1 MTESISLQKR
11 LSWYMIS
18 TLLVL
23 TLLSGTGVYLGTT
36 HEAEEM
42 FGASLV
48 QTARI
53 LNGVMTRDQ
62 ILNNKQKLERA
73 LEIPSIARTD
83 QNITGHKYENKL
95 FFSVL
100 DVDRTVLLS
109 SPHAPTIEN
118 ITQTPGF
125 SKIEID
131 GNTWNTFSLNSSDDG
146 LRIIVGERN
155 DINKEMVEYILQ
167 GLLWPLILLLPVILW
182 FLLNLVKVALMPLQ
196 LVSDEVNKQ
205 DIRHLKTIN
214 VHGVPQ
220 EIDPLVNSLNQMIHN
235 LDDAYN
241 RERRFVSDASHE
253 LRNPLAA
260 LLINVENAVEENTDE
275 ELGDSLNSMR
285 ESIIRLTHL
294 VSQLLELSHLENPL
308 SLRNLEP
315 VDLSI
320 ICKQAIDSFQQ
331 NASNL
336 HQQLEL
342 VIEGNNFQIMGS
354 SALLQSLVNN
364 LLDNAIKYCGE
375 KAMIRLSCKQQQ
387 DKLKLCMDDSG
398 PGLDAALRNSIV
410 QRFFRAE
417 QTNTEGAGLGLSIV
431 KTIAETHSASMQIL
445 ESELG
450 GLSVQIEFKII
461 VN

>member
-36 HEAEEM
+36 HEAGEM

-53 LNGVMTRDQ
+53 LDGVITREQ

-73 LEIPSIARTD
+73 LEIPSTANND
-83 QNITGHKYENKL
+83 QSVTGHIYENKL
-95 FFSVL
+95 FFGVL
-100 DVDRTVLLS
+100 DEDGAVLLS
-109 SPHAPTIEN
+109 SPHAPIIEN
-118 ITQTPGF
+118 IPQAPGF
-125 SKIEID
+125 GEITID
-131 GNTWNTFSLNSSDDG
+131 QNTWNTFSLNSSDDG

-155 DINKEMVEYILQ
+155 DIDKEMLEYILQ
-167 GLLWPLILLLPVILW
+167 GLLWPLILLLPIILW
-182 FLLNLVKVALMPLQ
+182 FLLNLVKVLLTPLQ
-196 LVSDEVNKQ
+196 LVSDEVKSQ
-205 DIRHLKTIN
+205 DFRHLKTIN
-214 VHGVPQ
+214 VQGVPQ
-220 EIDPLVNSLNQMIHN
+220 EINPLVISLNQMIQK

-253 LRNPLAA
+253 MRNPLAA
-260 LLINVENAVEENTDE
+260 LLINVENAIEENTDD
-275 ELGDSLNSMR
+275 ELGDSLSAMR
-285 ESIIRLTHL
+285 DSITRLTHL

-315 VDLSI
+315 IDLSI

-331 NASNL
+331 KATIR
-336 HQQLEL
+336 QQELKL
-342 VIEGNNFQIMGS
+342 VIDGDNFQIMGS
-354 SALLQSLVNN
+354 SALLQSLVSN
-364 LLDNAIKYCGE
+364 LLDNALKYCGE
-375 KAMIRLSCKQQQ
+375 KAMIRLSCQQQQ
-387 DKLKLCMDDSG
+387 DKLKLFIDDSG

-410 QRFFRAE
+410 QRFFRGE
-417 QTNTEGAGLGLSIV
+417 QNNIEGAGLGLSIV

-450 GLSVQIEFKII
+450 GLSVQIEFKIKS
-461 VN
+461 

>member
-53 LNGVMTRDQ
+53 LDGVITREQ
-62 ILNNKQKLERA
+62 ILNNKQKLERV
-73 LEIPSIARTD
+73 LEIPSMARNE

-95 FFSVL
+95 FLSVL
-100 DVDRTVLLS
+100 DMDGTVLLS
-109 SPHAPTIEN
+109 SPHAPAIEK
-118 ITQTPGF
+118 IPQTPGF
-125 SKIEID
+125 GEMVID
-131 GNTWNTFSLNSSDDG
+131 DNTWNTFTLNSSDDG
-146 LRIIVGERN
+146 LQIIVGERN

-167 GLLWPLILLLPVILW
+167 GLLWPLVLLLPVILW
-182 FLLNLVKVALMPLQ
+182 FLLNLVKVVLMPLQ

-220 EIDPLVNSLNQMIHN
+220 EIDPLVNSLNHMIQN

-260 LLINVENAVEENTDE
+260 LLINVENAIEENTDD

-315 VDLSI
+315 IDLSL
-320 ICKQAIDSFQQ
+320 ICKQAADSFQKK
-331 NASNL
+331 ASNK
-336 HQQLEL
+336 QQELKLE
-342 VIEGNNFQIMGS
+342 IDGSSFQIMGS
-354 SALLQSLVNN
+354 TVLLQSLVNN

-375 KAMIRLSCKQQQ
+375 KAVIRLSCKQQQ
-387 DKLKLCMDDSG
+387 DKLKLCIDDSG
-398 PGLDAALRNSIV
+398 PGLDAELRKNIV

-417 QTNTEGAGLGLSIV
+417 QTNAEGAGLGLSIV
-431 KTIAETHSASMQIL
+431 KSIAETHSATMQIL

-450 GLSVQIEFKII
+450 GLSVQIEFK
-461 VN
+461 NNC